1 MMGREPTVSHPTN
14 LSVLDGEHLARQTFG
29 DRDLIREVLTLF
41 LEQCATETP
50 RLIDDTPGDRAVR
63 AHRLKGA
70 ARGIGAFA
78 FAAALERVELAPT
91 DADVAEALA
100 AVAEARD
107 AAVVAVRALV
117 DGQSG

>member
-1 MMGREPTVSHPTN
+1 MIGREPTVSHPTDQP
-14 LSVLDGEHLARQTFG
+14 VLDAEHLARQTFG

-50 RLIDDTPGDRAVR
+50 RLTDDAPTDRAVR

-78 FAAALERVELAPT
+78 FAAALERVEMART
-91 DADVAEALA
+91 DVEVTEALA
-100 AVAEARD
+100 AVFEARQ
-107 AAVVAVRALV
+107 AADVAVRALV

>member
-1 MMGREPTVSHPTN
+1 MSHPTG

-29 DRDLIREVLTLF
+29 DRDLIREVLALF

-50 RLIDDTPGDRAVR
+50 RLIDDAPSDRAAR

-78 FAAALERVELAPT
+78 FAAALERVELAQT
-91 DADVAEALA
+91 EADVTEALA
-100 AVAEARD
+100 AVTEARH
-107 AAVVAVRALV
+107 AAEVAVRALV